1 VSGPIAR
8 DANMQLLLLSRD
20 LPQHNKVER
29 HDQGRQTRLL
39 LEESV
44 KRQMR
49 K

>member
-1 VSGPIAR
+1 VSGPIAK
-8 DANMQLLLLSRD
+8 DANIQLLLLSRD

-29 HDQGRQTRLL
+29 HDQARLTRLL